1 MTAEGWGFCLHKNS
15 NPSSPLTWSA
25 CAICSVYKV
34 FADSI
39 SQRTQE
45 PLRFGFVADHPFP
58 TRMPEVRVL
67 TNSPLICA

>member
-1 MTAEGWGFCLHKNS
+1 MQCLEGI
-15 NPSSPLTWSA
+15 P
-25 CAICSVYKV
+25 
-34 FADSI
+34 DSI
-39 SQRTQE
+39 RQRTQE